1 MSSSNGCLHLKK
13 YLFCSFLKGS
23 KGFLLF
29 SNSNDVRRISFDASN
44 YTVVIPEL
52 KAVVALDYDFST
64 GYLYWSDVQEFNIRR
79 APMDNISNVEEIV
92 RENSL
97 VVEGIA
103 VDWINKKLYWT
114 RAQPDVKIEVSDVSG
129 ANRAALITNELE
141 KPRAIVLHP
150 LIG

>member
-1 MSSSNGCLHLKK
+1 M
-13 YLFCSFLKGS
+13 LFFALFKGS
-23 KGFLLF
+23 EDFLLL
-29 SNSNDVRRISFDASN
+29 STDVDIRRISFDASH
-44 YTVVIPEL
+44 YRVVISEL
-52 KAVVALDYDFST
+52 KRVVALDYDFST